1 MKRNPK
7 EPRDYR
13 YWYHSIL
20 YKVGMDVLLAY
31 VILLLEGWFGHRS
44 DTPGHPSGGLAALFL
59 ILASLVT
66 LGMAIHAFR
75 LRRRE
80 KKSPP
85 PPDTPPENP

>member
-1 MKRNPK
+1 MKRNSK

-20 YKVGMDVLLAY
+20 YKIGMDVLLAY

-59 ILASLVT
+59 IVASLVT
-66 LGMAIHAFR
+66 LGMAIHALR

-80 KKSPP
+80 KKSQPP
-85 PPDTPPENP
+85 PETPDA

>member
-20 YKVGMDVLLAY
+20 YKIGMDVLLAY

-59 ILASLVT
+59 IVASLVT
-66 LGMAIHAFR
+66 LGMGIHAFR
-75 LRRRE
+75 LRHKE
-80 KKSPP
+80 KQTNA
-85 PPDTPPENP
+85 PPDDDTAA

>member
-20 YKVGMDVLLAY
+20 YKIGMDVLLAY
-31 VILLLEGWFGHRS
+31 VILLLEGRFGHLS

-59 ILASLVT
+59 IVASLVT

-80 KKSPP
+80 KKSQPP
-85 PPDTPPENP
+85 SETPDA

>member
-20 YKVGMDVLLAY
+20 YKIGMDVLLAY
-31 VILLLEGWFGHRS
+31 VILLLEGRFGHLS

-59 ILASLVT
+59 IVASLVT
-66 LGMAIHAFR
+66 LGMAIHALR
-75 LRRRE
+75 LRHKE
-80 KKSPP
+80 KQTNA
-85 PPDTPPENP
+85 PPDDDTAA

>member
-7 EPRDYR
+7 EPHDYR

-20 YKVGMDVLLAY
+20 YKIGMDVLLAY

-59 ILASLVT
+59 IVASLVT
-66 LGMAIHAFR
+66 LGMAIHALR
-75 LRRRE
+75 LRHKE
-80 KKSPP
+80 KQTNA
-85 PPDTPPENP
+85 PPDDDTAA

>member
-20 YKVGMDVLLAY
+20 YKIGMDVLLAY
-31 VILLLEGWFGHRS
+31 VILLLEGRFGHLS

-59 ILASLVT
+59 IVASLVT
-66 LGMAIHAFR
+66 LGMAIHALR
-75 LRRRE
+75 LRRCE
-80 KKSPP
+80 KKTQPP
-85 PPDTPPENP
+85 NTPPENP

>member
-20 YKVGMDVLLAY
+20 YKIGMDVLLAY

-59 ILASLVT
+59 IVASLVT
-66 LGMAIHAFR
+66 LGMAIHALR

-85 PPDTPPENP
+85 PDTPPENS

>member
-20 YKVGMDVLLAY
+20 YKIGMDVLLAY
-31 VILLLEGWFGHRS
+31 VILLLEGFLGNRG

-59 ILASLVT
+59 VVASLVT

-80 KKSPP
+80 KKSQ

>member
-20 YKVGMDVLLAY
+20 YKIGMDVLLAY
-31 VILLLEGWFGHRS
+31 VILLLEGFLGNRG

-59 ILASLVT
+59 VVASLVT
-66 LGMAIHAFR
+66 LGMAIHALR

-85 PPDTPPENP
+85 SPDTPPENP

>member
-20 YKVGMDVLLAY
+20 YKIGMDVLLAY
-31 VILLLEGWFGHRS
+31 VILLLEGFLGNRG

-59 ILASLVT
+59 VVASLVT
-66 LGMAIHAFR
+66 LGMAIHALR

-80 KKSPP
+80 KKTQPP
-85 PPDTPPENP
+85 NTPPENP

>member
-7 EPRDYR
+7 GPRDYR

-20 YKVGMDVLLAY
+20 YKIGMDVLLAY
-31 VILLLEGWFGHRS
+31 VILLLEGFFGNRG

-59 ILASLVT
+59 IVASLVT

-80 KKSPP
+80 KKTQ
-85 PPDTPPENP
+85 PPDTPPEKP

>member
-20 YKVGMDVLLAY
+20 YKIGMDVLLAY

-59 ILASLVT
+59 IVASLVT
-66 LGMAIHAFR
+66 LGMAIHALR

-80 KKSPP
+80 KKSQ

>member
-20 YKVGMDVLLAY
+20 YKIGMDVLLAY
-31 VILLLEGWFGHRS
+31 VILLLEGRFGHLS

-59 ILASLVT
+59 IVAGLVT

-80 KKSPP
+80 KKSQPP
-85 PPDTPPENP
+85 PEAPDA

>member
-20 YKVGMDVLLAY
+20 YKIGMDVLLAY
-31 VILLLEGWFGHRS
+31 VILLLEGFLGNRG
-44 DTPGHPSGGLAALFL
+44 DTPGHPSSGLAALFL
-59 ILASLVT
+59 IVASLVT

-80 KKSPP
+80 KKTQ
-85 PPDTPPENP
+85 PPDTPPEKP

>member
-20 YKVGMDVLLAY
+20 YKIGMDVLLAY
-31 VILLLEGWFGHRS
+31 VVLLLEGFLGNRG
-44 DTPGHPSGGLAALFL
+44 DAPGHPSGGLAALFL
-59 ILASLVT
+59 IVASLVT

-80 KKSPP
+80 KKTQ

>member
-20 YKVGMDVLLAY
+20 YKIGMDVLLAY
-31 VILLLEGWFGHRS
+31 VILLLEGRFGHLS

-59 ILASLVT
+59 VVASLVT
-66 LGMAIHAFR
+66 LGMAIHALR
-75 LRRRE
+75 LRHKE
-80 KKSPP
+80 KQTNA
-85 PPDTPPENP
+85 PPDDDTAA

>member
-20 YKVGMDVLLAY
+20 YKIGMDVLLAY
-31 VILLLEGWFGHRS
+31 VILLLEGFLGNRG

-59 ILASLVT
+59 VVASLVT
-66 LGMAIHAFR
+66 LGMAIHALR

-80 KKSPP
+80 KKSQP